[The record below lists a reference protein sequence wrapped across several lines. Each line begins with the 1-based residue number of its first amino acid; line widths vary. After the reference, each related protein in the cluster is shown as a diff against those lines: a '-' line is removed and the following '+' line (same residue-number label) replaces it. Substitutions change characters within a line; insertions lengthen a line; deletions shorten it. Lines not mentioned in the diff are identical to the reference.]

1 MNKVEVYYFS
11 GTGNSLIVAR
21 DITKK
26 LNAKIINVLSI
37 INQENINS
45 DANVLGFV
53 FPIYHFKHPFLIEK
67 IVTKFS

>member
-11 GTGNSLIVAR
+11 GTGNSLTVAR
-21 DITKK
+21 DIAKE
-26 LNAKIINVLSI
+26 LNAKIINILSI

-53 FPIYHFKHPFLIEK
+53 FPIIILNIL
-67 IVTKFS
+67 S